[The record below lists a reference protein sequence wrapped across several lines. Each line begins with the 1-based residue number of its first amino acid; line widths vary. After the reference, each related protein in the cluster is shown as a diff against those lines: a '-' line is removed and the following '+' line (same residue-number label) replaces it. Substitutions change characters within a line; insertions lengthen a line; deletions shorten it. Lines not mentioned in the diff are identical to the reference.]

1 MNEAWAILLAA
12 GESSRMGR
20 LKALLP
26 WRGQTLIEHQVSAL
40 RAGGADRVV
49 VVLGHRSDDL
59 RPLLAGRPDVTCVQ
73 NPDYLQGKTT
83 SIKAGLSAV
92 NPHTVRN
99 ILLLNV
105 DQPRSAADIGRVLDA
120 HRNHDFAITVP
131 TWGEKGGHPIVLSA
145 DLLDEL
151 LAIGEESQGIKAV
164 VRRRPEAVHRIPLD
178 NPEILLDLNTPEQ
191 YRAAL
196 EKFVR

>member
-40 RAGGADRVV
+40 RTGGADHVV
-49 VVLGHRSDDL
+49 VVLGHQSDDL
-59 RPLLAGRPDVTCVQ
+59 LPLLAGRPDVTCVL

-83 SIKAGLSAV
+83 SIKAGMSVV

-105 DQPRSAADIGRVLDA
+105 DQPRSAADIGHVLDA
-120 HRNHDFAITVP
+120 HRSHDFAITVP
-131 TWGEKGGHPIVLSA
+131 TCGEKGGHPIALSA

-151 LAIGEESQGIKAV
+151 LAISEESQGIKAV
-164 VRRRPEAVHRIPLD
+164 VRRRPESVNRIPLD

-196 EKFVR
+196 EKFAR